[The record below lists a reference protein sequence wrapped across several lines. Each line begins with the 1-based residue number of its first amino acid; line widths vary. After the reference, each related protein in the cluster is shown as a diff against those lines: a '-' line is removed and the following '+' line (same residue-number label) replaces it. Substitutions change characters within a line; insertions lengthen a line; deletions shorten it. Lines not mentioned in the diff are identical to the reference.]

1 MTSTLRRI
9 LANLPYLAIVAIIAL
24 IPLFISN
31 SYYIQV
37 LIFIGIYIILTLS
50 LNLLNGYVGLL
61 SIGHAAFYGIGAY
74 ASAKLV
80 MEAGAPFPLA
90 MLGAGLIAGV
100 FGYLIAKPTLRLSG
114 IYMTLATLGFNMIF
128 FLIAQNWMSFTNGPL
143 GIMDIPP
150 PSIFGYVIESRTQY
164 YYLICFLVLL
174 TIGSMHRLMTCRFG
188 RALVGIRENELAA
201 EAVGVNTTRYKIQA
215 FVLAAFYAG
224 IAGSYYAH
232 FVKYISPDSFYIYES
247 FILLAMLAFGGQG
260 NLIGPV
266 AGAAILIVI
275 PEMFRFLQEY
285 RMLVYGSVLI
295 IMMLVRRQGLLG
307 GKNYSL
313 RLTWF
318 DEQQKTVYT
327 RGINFY
333 RQSKNGI
340 TGNQKRNEGFRG
352 TGGASRGFPANQCRG
367 NHQPD
372 WTQWCRQDNPV

>member
-1 MTSTLRRI
+1 MKRFVRHI
-9 LANLPYLAIVAIIAL
+9 LANLPYLAIVTALAL
-24 IPLFISN
+24 IPLFVSN
-31 SYYIQV
+31 QYYIQV
-37 LIFIGIYIILTLS
+37 LIFIGIYIILALS

-80 MEAGAPFPLA
+80 MNLGLPFPVAL
-90 MLGAGLIAGV
+90 LGSGIIAGG

-128 FLIAQNWMSFTNGPL
+128 FLILQNWMSFTNGPL

-150 PSIFGYVIESRTQY
+150 PDIFGYVIESRLQY
-164 YYLICFLVLL
+164 YYLIFGLVLL
-174 TIGSMHRLMTCRFG
+174 TIGSMHRLITCRFG
-188 RALVGIRENELAA
+188 RALVAIRENELAA
-201 EAVGVNTTRYKIQA
+201 ESMGVHTTRYKIQA

-260 NLIGPV
+260 NLVGPV
-266 AGAAILIVI
+266 VGAAILITI
-275 PEMFRFLQEY
+275 PEVFRFLQEY

-295 IMMLVRRQGLLG
+295 VMMLVRRQGLLG

-313 RLTWF
+313 RLSWF
-318 DEQQKTVYT
+318 DEKQEAVYT
-327 RGINFY
+327 RGDKFLPI
-333 RQSKNGI
+333 
-340 TGNQKRNEGFRG
+340 E
-352 TGGASRGFPANQCRG
+352 
-367 NHQPD
+367 
-372 WTQWCRQDNPV
+372 

>member
-1 MTSTLRRI
+1 MARIFRRI
-9 LANLPYLAIVAIIAL
+9 LANLPYIAIVAIIAL

-31 SYYIQV
+31 LYYIQI
-37 LIFIGIYIILTLS
+37 LIFIGIYSILALS
-50 LNLLNGYVGLL
+50 LNLLNGYIGLL

-80 MEAGAPFPLA
+80 MEAGIPFPLA
-90 MLGAGLIAGV
+90 MLGSGIIAGI

-128 FLIAQNWMSFTNGPL
+128 FLVMQNWMSFTNGPL

-150 PSIFGYVIESRTQY
+150 PSIFGYVIESRVQY
-164 YYLICFLVLL
+164 YYLIFFLVLL

-201 EAVGVNTTRYKIQA
+201 EAMGVHTTRYKIQA

-232 FVKYISPDSFYIYES
+232 FIKYISPDSFYIYES

-266 AGAAILIVI
+266 VGAATLIVI
-275 PEMFRFLQEY
+275 PELFRFLQEY

-313 RLTWF
+313 RLTRF
-318 DEQQKTVYT
+318 DDQQQAVY
-327 RGINFY
+327 
-333 RQSKNGI
+333 
-340 TGNQKRNEGFRG
+340 
-352 TGGASRGFPANQCRG
+352 SRGDKFLPA
-367 NHQPD
+367 D
-372 WTQWCRQDNPV
+372 KVY

>member
-1 MTSTLRRI
+1 MTRTLRRI
-9 LANLPYLAIVAIIAL
+9 LANLPYLAIVAILAL

-31 SYYIQV
+31 LYYIQI
-37 LIFIGIYIILTLS
+37 LIFIGIYSILALS

-80 MEAGAPFPLA
+80 MEVGLPFPLA
-90 MLGAGLIAGV
+90 MLGSGIIAGV

-128 FLIAQNWMSFTNGPL
+128 FLVLQNWMSFTNGPL

-150 PSIFGYVIESRTQY
+150 PSIFGYVIESRIQY
-164 YYLICFLVLL
+164 YYLIFFLVLL

-201 EAVGVNTTRYKIQA
+201 EAMGIHTTRYKIQA

-232 FVKYISPDSFYIYES
+232 FIKYISPDSFYIYES

-266 AGAAILIVI
+266 VGAAILIII
-275 PEMFRFLQEY
+275 PEVFRFLQEY
-285 RMLVYGSVLI
+285 RMLVYGSVLV

-307 GKNYSL
+307 GKSYSL
-313 RLTWF
+313 RLTRF
-318 DEQQKTVYT
+318 DDQQQAVY
-327 RGINFY
+327 
-333 RQSKNGI
+333 
-340 TGNQKRNEGFRG
+340 
-352 TGGASRGFPANQCRG
+352 SRGDKFLP
-367 NHQPD
+367 
-372 WTQWCRQDNPV
+372 TE

>member
-1 MTSTLRRI
+1 MTRTLRRI

-31 SYYIQV
+31 LYYIQV
-37 LIFIGIYIILTLS
+37 LIFIGIYSILALS

-80 MEAGAPFPLA
+80 MEVGLPFPLA
-90 MLGAGLIAGV
+90 MLGSGFIAGV

-128 FLIAQNWMSFTNGPL
+128 FLVLQNWMSFTNGPL

-150 PSIFGYVIESRTQY
+150 PSIFGYVIESRIQY
-164 YYLICFLVLL
+164 YYLIFFLVLL

-201 EAVGVNTTRYKIQA
+201 EAMGVHTTRYKIQA

-232 FVKYISPDSFYIYES
+232 FIKYISPDSFYIYES

-266 AGAAILIVI
+266 VGAAILIII
-275 PEMFRFLQEY
+275 PEVFRFLQEY
-285 RMLVYGSVLI
+285 RMLVYGSVLV

-307 GKNYSL
+307 GKSYSL
-313 RLTWF
+313 RLTRF
-318 DEQQKTVYT
+318 DDQQQAVY
-327 RGINFY
+327 
-333 RQSKNGI
+333 
-340 TGNQKRNEGFRG
+340 
-352 TGGASRGFPANQCRG
+352 SRGDKFLP
-367 NHQPD
+367 
-372 WTQWCRQDNPV
+372 TE